1 MTVHDDTHNSWKTDI
16 APFQKSDIR
25 KSLWQ
30 LTNSVIPFLGLWYL
44 AYLSFSVSIWITL
57 ALTIPAT
64 IFFVRIFIIFHD
76 CTHHSFFQSRRAND
90 IVGMIT
96 GVLTFFPYHQWRHEH
111 AVHHAT
117 SSNLDRRGTGDIW
130 TLTVS
135 EYLALSPFRRR
146 VYRTYRNPFV
156 MFGIGPIHL
165 LLVEYRYNRKGA
177 RRKERWNTYLTN
189 LSLAVILGLLC
200 WLLGWEKVLIIEGS
214 ILYLA
219 GMVGIW
225 LFYVQHQFE
234 GTYFEHKDTW
244 EFLSAALQGSS
255 LYRLPKVLQW
265 MTGNIGFHHIH
276 HLGPRVPNYNLER
289 AHKLSPALQNI
300 PEVGLMASLAALRFR
315 VWDEEKKKFIGF
327 KDISVLKRAKPTN

>member
-1 MTVHDDTHNSWKTDI
+1 MTVHNDAHNSWKSDI

-30 LTNSVIPFLGLWYL
+30 LTNSIIPFLGLCYL
-44 AYLSFSVSIWITL
+44 AYRSFSVSIWISL

-64 IFFVRIFIIFHD
+64 VFFMRTFIIFHD
-76 CTHHSFFQSRRAND
+76 CTHHSFFKSRRAND

-130 TLTVS
+130 TLTLN
-135 EYLALSPFRRR
+135 EYVALSRFRRAI
-146 VYRTYRNPFV
+146 YRAYRNPLV

-165 LLVEYRYNRKGA
+165 LLIEYRYNRKGA
-177 RRKERWNTYLTN
+177 GRKERWNTHLTS
-189 LSLAVILGLLC
+189 LTLAVILGLLC
-200 WLLGWEKVLIIEGS
+200 WLVGWEKVLIIQGS

-234 GTYFEHKDTW
+234 GTYFENQEEW
-244 EFLSAALQGSS
+244 EFTSAALQGSS
-255 LYRLPKVLQW
+255 LYKLPKVLQW
-265 MTGNIGFHHIH
+265 MTGNIGYHHIH

-289 AHKLSPALQNI
+289 AHKRSPSLQHV
-300 PEVGLMASLAALRFR
+300 PSVGLFASLRALRYR
-315 VWDEEKKKFIGF
+315 LWDEDQKKFVGF
-327 KDISVLKRAKPTN
+327 KEITRLKHAR